1 VARPP
6 LPRRA
11 FTLIELL
18 VVIAI
23 IAVLVGLLLPAVQ
36 KVRAAAAR
44 TQCQN
49 HLKQLALAFH
59 GHHDTYGV
67 LPKSGFSLSAT
78 AAAGSPTFLE
88 QPYFSRQNPA
98 GDTAYRGLGRRD
110 RRPKDQP
117 GGWAWSIL
125 PYIEQENVATAGTYG
140 DYGAG
145 VKILLCPARGRT
157 NPQVAP
163 AEDPVFP
170 GWRFDPLI
178 HPNRWAKTDYAANR
192 RVSGTGAGDKNW
204 KLTEITDGTT
214 NCPLLGEKAMD
225 TRSYNTGTW
234 YYDEPAFS
242 GGTDG
247 VSRQGTG
254 LFPDQTSDQAGTT
267 FFTGNWG
274 SAHPGVTQFVL
285 GDGSVR
291 GVRYAVTS
299 TDIDRFLLP
308 ADGTLFNID

>member
-1 VARPP
+1 VSRTP

-36 KVRAAAAR
+36 KVRQAAAR

-49 HLKQLALAFH
+49 HLKQLALGFQNFH
-59 GHHDTYGV
+59 DVYGV
-67 LPKSGFSLSAT
+67 LPKSGFGLSAT
-78 AAAGSPTFLE
+78 AVAGTPTFLE
-88 QPYFSRQNPA
+88 QPYISRLNPA
-98 GDTAYRGLGRRD
+98 GDIAYRGLGRRD
-110 RRPKDQP
+110 RRPMDQP

-125 PYIEQENVATAGTYG
+125 PLVEGGNIVTTGTYG
-140 DYGAG
+140 DYSAV
-145 VKILLCPARGRT
+145 VKILMCPARGRA

-170 GWRFDPLI
+170 GWRFNPEV

-192 RVSGTGAGDKNW
+192 RVSGTGAGDKVW
-204 KLTEITDGTT
+204 KILEVTDGTS
-214 NCPLLGEKAMD
+214 NCALLGEKAMD

-234 YYDEPAFS
+234 YFDEPAFS

-254 LFPDQTSDQAGTT
+254 LFPDQTSDQAGLL

-274 SAHPGVTQFVL
+274 SAHPGVTQFAQV
-285 GDGSVR
+285 DGSVR
-291 GVRYAVTS
+291 GVRYSTTS
-299 TDIDRFLLP
+299 TTVDQYLRP
-308 ADGTLFNID
+308 NDGAVLNLD